1 MAYVFAR
8 HGDLR
13 SVEERH
19 AIAAAELK
27 KLGGKAIY
35 PVGEE
40 ACDVMAAEIERIE
53 KIDQP
58 PPTDP
63 AYRAA
68 WDEFRNHVDGY
79 RHLYASICVQQKRLR
94 ARPPSEERAILN
106 EITPDLLVEPVS
118 TQGMIDGAFGRQPR
132 EISGHETPGKL
143 YPPDFPSTLA
153 CREGTRR
160 AIAATHN
167 IQALADR
174 LSQVSEFD
182 NSAPEDRNRRLILA
196 LFSRILALEQQLSQP
211 KRRRSA

>member
-40 ACDVMAAEIERIE
+40 ACDVMAAEIARIE
-53 KIDQP
+53 KLNQP

-63 AYRAA
+63 AYRDAS
-68 WDEFRNHVDGY
+68 DEFRNHLERY
-79 RHLYASICVQQKRLR
+79 RQLYVSICERQKRLKQ
-94 ARPPSEERAILN
+94 RPQTPERAILG
-106 EITPDLLVEPVS
+106 EVTAELLNPPIS
-118 TQGMIDGAFGRQPR
+118 TQDMLDSAFGRQPR
-132 EISGHETPGKL
+132 EICGSPIEGKL
-143 YPPDFPSTLA
+143 YTPNFSSVPEVK
-153 CREGTRR
+153 EGTRR
-160 AIAATHN
+160 VILAIHG
-167 IQALADR
+167 IEALADR
-174 LSQVSEFD
+174 LAKVFEFD